1 MIITQLLGNFFRNGQ
16 LNVPPSH
23 VFPPA
28 KLTRLYRSIRCVLQ
42 HLPDGSEVW
51 QFPYS
56 SRRLRRLGGFSQNAR
71 RNSKSGDMLTRHNRE
86 QSMTFKTGRELARR
100 LEIRTRKPEVED
112 PNRTPNETSY
122 RTDNPGRRPDID
134 DSIRRS
140 GQPPI
145 EIQNRASDTSTDRI
159 LNEEVG
165 RPGTDCRAENM
176 SEQFWIT
183 MVFLLLSFAA
193 DVFLLSL
200 GRWNVE
206 HLDCGRGDSVPCIA
220 VIAKPWYVP

>member
-1 MIITQLLGNFFRNGQ
+1 M
-16 LNVPPSH
+16 PSH
-23 VFPPA
+23 VFPQA
-28 KLTRLYRSIRCVLQ
+28 KLTRPYRSIRCILQ
-42 HLPDGSEVW
+42 HLPDGSKVW
-51 QFPYS
+51 QFPYA
-56 SRRLRRLGGFSQNAR
+56 SRRLRRLSGFSQNAR

-86 QSMTFKTGRELARR
+86 QSMKFKAGRELARR
-100 LEIRTRKPEVED
+100 LEIRARKPEVED
-112 PNRTPNETSY
+112 PNRTPNEISY

-145 EIQNRASDTSTDRI
+145 EIQNRASDTSTERI
-159 LNEEVG
+159 LNQEVG
-165 RPGTDCRAENM
+165 RPDTNCRAENM
-176 SEQFWIT
+176 NEQFWIT
-183 MVFLLLSFAA
+183 MVFLLLSFVA

-220 VIAKPWYVP
+220 VIAKPWYAP